1 MQNHHG
7 YFVLYVKSNIS
18 INQPTK
24 FEAGDSMKQL
34 ISCIGT
40 SYQID
45 VCTILL
51 IVLVKSEARRNNKE
65 NSMKILPNM
74 VFQKH
79 PYLTLDTK
87 KHGL

>member
-1 MQNHHG
+1 M
-7 YFVLYVKSNIS
+7 
-18 INQPTK
+18 
-24 FEAGDSMKQL
+24 
-34 ISCIGT
+34 
-40 SYQID
+40 
-45 VCTILL
+45 CTILL